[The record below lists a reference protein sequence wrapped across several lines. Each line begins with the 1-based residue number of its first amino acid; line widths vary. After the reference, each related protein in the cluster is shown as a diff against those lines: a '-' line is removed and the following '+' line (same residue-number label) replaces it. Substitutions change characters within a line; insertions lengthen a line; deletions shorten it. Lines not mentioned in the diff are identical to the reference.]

1 MQLNLCIIFTN
12 FNRKYCTSK
21 IGIRIDF
28 SLLSLK
34 MPLTSGQPESFTDA
48 GQVGESHECLEVLQQ
63 CAFKTQ
69 ETDKGAHSLIDLHCK
84 KEA

>member
-1 MQLNLCIIFTN
+1 MCNLIYVLYTQTLQEN
-12 FNRKYCTSK
+12 TYK
-21 IGIRIDF
+21 ISIRIKF
-28 SLLSLK
+28 SLLFLK
-34 MPLTSGQPESFTDA
+34 MSPTSGQPESFTDA

-69 ETDKGAHSLIDLHCK
+69 ETNQGAHSLIDLHCK